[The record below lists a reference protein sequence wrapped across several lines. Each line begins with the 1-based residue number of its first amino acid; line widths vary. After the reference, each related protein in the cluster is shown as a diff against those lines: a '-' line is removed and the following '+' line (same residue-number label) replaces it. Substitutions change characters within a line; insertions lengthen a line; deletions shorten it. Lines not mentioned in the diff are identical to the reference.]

1 MLIISRCFKKSNMG
15 NLIFWVVIIGIIIYI
30 YLRKKGKIPPIIKFS
45 AVTDYGKKTPVIEED
60 RIVQEWSA
68 YIDGGHGRG
77 ERVLQEIERGI
88 KEAKIPDISLN
99 RKQAYFGRKESF
111 EDRNKRDVLSV
122 VIPQYRDFE
131 ILISA
136 IDRAGQ
142 LKVSWFILD
151 IQGNLVKRIA
161 ALNAAT
167 DASLPFSKFTRSQ
180 SRSSK
185 KAGRWLARKINERL
199 TGSPGVTKVRAHEM
213 TLDDKENFGAY
224 VSGVHHAVLTTVQ
237 QVMTELDQDFSKVD
251 TKSQGFL
258 NIS

>member
-1 MLIISRCFKKSNMG
+1 MG
-15 NLIFWVVIIGIIIYI
+15 NLIFWVVIVGIILYI

-45 AVTDYGKKTPVIEED
+45 PVTDYGRKTPVIKED
-60 RIVQEWSA
+60 RIIQEWSA
-68 YIDGGHGRG
+68 YIDGGHGRS
-77 ERVLQEIERGI
+77 EKVLQEIERNI

-99 RKQAYFGRKESF
+99 RKQAYFGEKVHF
-111 EDRNKRDVLSV
+111 EDRNKHDVLSV

-131 ILISA
+131 MLVSA
-136 IDRAGQ
+136 INRANQ

-151 IQGNLVKRIA
+151 IQGNLVKKIA
-161 ALNAAT
+161 ALNT
-167 DASLPFSKFTRSQ
+167 MDAGMPMSGFTHAP
-180 SRSSK
+180 SRLSK
-185 KAGRWLARKINERL
+185 KLGQKLARKINERL

-224 VSGVHHAVLTTVQ
+224 ISSVHQAVLVTVQ
-237 QVMTELDQDFSKVD
+237 QVMTELDQDFTKVD